1 MHIFL
6 FFRVVFYCFVC
17 LCPVSCVPSVAGVPG
32 LSFRD
37 WPFGFLKRLFSVLAH
52 DHMQYVPRYY
62 IVHVKYAYLYIKINR
77 LVILFSHLFTYVLLI
92 SKSN

>member
-1 MHIFL
+1 MEFLWDMTYNICLGSTPIFGGGPSVLHIFL
-6 FFRVVFYCFVC
+6 FFRVVFYCFIC

-62 IVHVKYAYLYIKINR
+62 IVHVII
-77 LVILFSHLFTYVLLI
+77 
-92 SKSN
+92 